1 MSDDVVAH
9 AQNVNLICLI
19 YHVDDVLFL
28 FFQVLLHC
36 EPMVLKF
43 ANSTVN
49 DTKYVHYRL
58 YSLVLIAS
66 AVFGCVER
74 KVERE

>member
-1 MSDDVVAH
+1 MDD
-9 AQNVNLICLI
+9 I
-19 YHVDDVLFL
+19 LFL

-74 KVERE
+74 KVEREERKGLEWGDALREERGWKG